1 MIGDVRLETLH
12 RIGDNDR
19 MAAKAKSRQQ
29 KTGLHH
35 AREARGMSRSELVK
49 RSGVSKQQLSRLEN
63 GLIRLRLD
71 HLKPFASAL
80 GYSPDQILL
89 WGRYPG
95 TSGVQIQGEAKG
107 ASDHVPELALR
118 SEGAH
123 AKLRTRKEGRHVE
136 RIKAEDWA
144 FPASFVTNQLQ
155 ASAKNL
161 VVIEAEGDAMAPT
174 IMSGDKVIVDTG
186 HKTPSPDGLYAIRD
200 SFENVIV
207 RRLQVLRAAQP
218 SQVKVISD
226 NPKHA
231 AEELP
236 LGEIGIVGKALCC
249 LKLL

>member
-1 MIGDVRLETLH
+1 
-12 RIGDNDR
+12 
-19 MAAKAKSRQQ
+19 MAGKAKSRQH
-29 KTGLHH
+29 KTGLYY
-35 AREARGMSRSELVK
+35 AREARGVSRTELVK

-71 HLKPFASAL
+71 HLKPFANAL
-80 GYSPDQILL
+80 GYSPEQILL

-95 TSGVQIQGEAKG
+95 TSGDQIEGEALG
-107 ASDHVPELALR
+107 ASEHVPELASR

-144 FPASFVTNQLQ
+144 LPASYIKNRLQ

-161 VVIEAEGDAMAPT
+161 LVVEAEGDAMAPT

-200 SFENVIV
+200 GFGNVIV
-207 RRLQVLRAAQP
+207 RRLQLLRAAQP
-218 SQVKVISD
+218 PRVKIISD

-231 AEELP
+231 AEEIAVSDI
-236 LGEIGIVGKALCC
+236 EVAGKAVCC
-249 LKLL
+249 LKQL

>member
-1 MIGDVRLETLH
+1 
-12 RIGDNDR
+12 
-19 MAAKAKSRQQ
+19 MAGKAKSRQQ
-29 KTGLHH
+29 KTGLYY

-49 RSGVSKQQLSRLEN
+49 RSGISKQQLSRLEN

-71 HLKPFASAL
+71 HLKPFANVL

-95 TSGVQIQGEAKG
+95 TSEAQIQGEAKG
-107 ASDHVPELALR
+107 ASEHVSELASR
-118 SEGAH
+118 SEA
-123 AKLRTRKEGRHVE
+123 AVARPKLRTRKDGRHVE

-144 FPASFVTNQLQ
+144 FPATFISNRLQ

-161 VVIEAEGDAMAPT
+161 LVIEAEGDAMAPS
-174 IMSGDKVIVDTG
+174 IMSGDKVVVDTG
-186 HKTPSPDGLYAIRD
+186 HKKPSPDGLYAIRD

-218 SQVKVISD
+218 SLVKVISD

-231 AEELP
+231 AEEVALS
-236 LGEIGIVGKALCC
+236 EIEILGKARCC